1 MENHSSYTANELG
14 DPPKKPVQQKNF
26 MNLRLFYYI
35 ATFAMGAALV
45 YLTLDYYKQSLACS
59 GSAIL
64 AIGIGHLFKNRMK

>member
-1 MENHSSYTANELG
+1 
-14 DPPKKPVQQKNF
+14 
-26 MNLRLFYYI
+26 MNIRLVFYHV

-64 AIGIGHLFKNRMK
+64 AIGIANLFKHKKEGK

>member
-1 MENHSSYTANELG
+1 
-14 DPPKKPVQQKNF
+14 
-26 MNLRLFYYI
+26 MNIRLFYYI

-64 AIGIGHLFKNRMK
+64 AIGIGHLFKNRMR